1 MSLAKLAMT
10 KSHVISSHAGQVL
23 PCFLFSLFSIQAFFQ
38 HNLGWHP
45 LCVNTPRKMSVGKFK
60 IAVIAAL
67 LSSFLSLCTGAA
79 FDGTAGQAHARKDR
93 EYGRQA
99 SGDRDLERLR
109 RIMMPLVRA
118 TNHPERLNEI
128 GIKIVADSNINA
140 GSAGGGEFL
149 ITTGLL
155 QKANDEQLR
164 GILAH
169 EIAHD
174 DLGHPVKMQLVETG
188 VNIGAA
194 LLEKVFPGSGAVA
207 PIAGTLIA
215 SSYSRPQ
222 EFAADEHGVT
232 ILRRA
237 GYSKEVMVRAL
248 TWIMQVQGN
257 SGGGFLSTHPATDER
272 IRALR
277 RL

>member
-1 MSLAKLAMT
+1 MPAKFFRVFQLHLA
-10 KSHVISSHAGQVL
+10 
-23 PCFLFSLFSIQAFFQ
+23 SIQDIFPQ
-38 HNLGWHP
+38 NQSWHP
-45 LCVNTPRKMSVGKFK
+45 LCVKTRIEMFDGKFK
-60 IAVIAAL
+60 ITIIGTV
-67 LSSFLSLCTGAA
+67 LSSFLSLCINAA
-79 FDGTAGQAHARKDR
+79 FEGTAGQAHARKDR
-93 EYGRQA
+93 DRARQA
-99 SGDRDLERLR
+99 AGERDLERLR
-109 RIMMPLVRA
+109 RIMIPLVRA

-128 GIKIVADSNINA
+128 RIKIVADSNINA
-140 GSAGGGEFL
+140 GSAGEGEFL

-174 DLGHPVKMQLVETG
+174 DLGHPVKMQLIGTG
-188 VNIGAA
+188 VTLGAA
-194 LLEKVFPGSGAVA
+194 LLEKVFPGSAMVA

-222 EFAADEHGVT
+222 ELEADRHGVT

-237 GYSKEVMVRAL
+237 GYSKEVMVRTL

-257 SGGGFLSTHPATDER
+257 GGGGFLSTHPATDER

-277 RL
+277 SL

>member
-1 MSLAKLAMT
+1 MPGTRPKI
-10 KSHVISSHAGQVL
+10 VISTTRRFFGF
-23 PCFLFSLFSIQAFFQ
+23 CLFA
-38 HNLGWHP
+38 
-45 LCVNTPRKMSVGKFK
+45 
-60 IAVIAAL
+60 IAV
-67 LSSFLSLCTGAA
+67 F
-79 FDGTAGQAHARKDR
+79 AGMADPVHASKKRDR
-93 EYGRQA
+93 APRQSA
-99 SGDRDLERLR
+99 TEQDFERLR
-109 RIMMPLVRA
+109 RIMIPLLQA
-118 TNHPERLNEI
+118 ADHPRPLNEI
-128 GIKIVADSNINA
+128 RVKIVADQNINA

-155 QKANDEQLR
+155 QKANDEHLR

-174 DLGHPVKMQLVETG
+174 DLGHPAKMQLVGTG
-188 VNIGAA
+188 LSLGAA

-222 EFAADEHGVT
+222 ELEADRHGVK

-237 GYSKEVMVRAL
+237 GYSKEIMARAL
-248 TWIMQVQGN
+248 AWIMKAQGN

-272 IRALR
+272 IRALKK
-277 RL
+277 L

>member
-1 MSLAKLAMT
+1 MRPFFT
-10 KSHVISSHAGQVL
+10 RISPGTR
-23 PCFLFSLFSIQAFFQ
+23 FAFK
-38 HNLGWHP
+38 
-45 LCVNTPRKMSVGKFK
+45 TRKQMSVGKFK
-60 IAVIAAL
+60 LAVVAAL
-67 LSSFLSLCTGAA
+67 SSYFLSLCAGAA
-79 FDGTAGQAHARKDR
+79 FDGMDSQVHARKER
-93 EYGRQA
+93 EYGRQT

-128 GIKIVADSNINA
+128 SIKIIADSNINA
-140 GSAGGGEFL
+140 GSSGGGEFL

-188 VNIGAA
+188 VSLGAA
-194 LLEKVFPGSGAVA
+194 LLERVFPASGMVA
-207 PIAGTLIA
+207 PIAGSLIT

-222 EFAADEHGVT
+222 EFAADEHGAT

-237 GYSKEVMVRAL
+237 GYSKEVMIRAL
-248 TWIMQVQGN
+248 TWIIQVQGN

>member
-1 MSLAKLAMT
+1 MRHLKER
-10 KSHVISSHAGQVL
+10 
-23 PCFLFSLFSIQAFFQ
+23 
-38 HNLGWHP
+38 LG
-45 LCVNTPRKMSVGKFK
+45 K
-60 IAVIAAL
+60 
-67 LSSFLSLCTGAA
+67 
-79 FDGTAGQAHARKDR
+79 AHARKDR
-93 EYGRQA
+93 DYGRQA
-99 SGDRDLERLR
+99 AGDRDLERLR

-128 GIKIVADSNINA
+128 SIKIVADSNINA

-188 VNIGAA
+188 VSLGAA

-215 SSYSRPQ
+215 SNYSRPQ
-222 EFAADEHGVT
+222 ELEADRHGVT

-237 GYSKEVMVRAL
+237 GYSKEVMIRSAHLDHAGARQQRRRFLIDPPGNRRAHSCSQ
-248 TWIMQVQGN
+248 T
-257 SGGGFLSTHPATDER
+257 
-272 IRALR
+272 ALA
-277 RL
+277 RLDR

>member
-1 MSLAKLAMT
+1 MLVRRFKITIIATL
-10 KSHVISSHAGQVL
+10 L
-23 PCFLFSLFSIQAFFQ
+23 FWLFSL
-38 HNLGWHP
+38 
-45 LCVNTPRKMSVGKFK
+45 CVT
-60 IAVIAAL
+60 AV
-67 LSSFLSLCTGAA
+67 FEGM
-79 FDGTAGQAHARKDR
+79 TAPAHARKDR
-93 EYGRQA
+93 DHDQQTAGERE
-99 SGDRDLERLR
+99 LERLR
-109 RIMMPLVRA
+109 RIMIPLLRA
-118 TNHPERLNEI
+118 TDHPERLNQI
-128 GIKIVADSNINA
+128 SVRIVADPNINA

-155 QKANDEQLR
+155 QQANDDQLR
-164 GILAH
+164 GVLAH

-174 DLGHPVKMQLVETG
+174 DLGHPAKMQLLGTG
-188 VNIGAA
+188 LSLGTA
-194 LLEKVFPGSGAVA
+194 LLERVFPASGAVA

-222 EFAADEHGVT
+222 EFEADRHGVT

-272 IRALR
+272 IQALR

>member
-1 MSLAKLAMT
+1 MIKKPMP
-10 KSHVISSHAGQVL
+10 V
-23 PCFLFSLFSIQAFFQ
+23 
-38 HNLGWHP
+38 
-45 LCVNTPRKMSVGKFK
+45 RKFK
-60 IAVIAAL
+60 IAILGTL
-67 LSSFLSLCTGAA
+67 LFSVLSLCVNALLEKTVAP
-79 FDGTAGQAHARKDR
+79 AHARKDR
-93 EYGRQA
+93 DKTRQTA
-99 SGDRDLERLR
+99 GERDLERLR
-109 RIMMPLVRA
+109 RIMIPLLKA
-118 TNHPERLNEI
+118 TNHPERLNQTRV
-128 GIKIVADSNINA
+128 KIVVDPNINA
-140 GSAGGGEFL
+140 GSAGEGEFL

-155 QKANDEQLR
+155 GKASDEQLR

-174 DLGHPVKMQLVETG
+174 DLGHPVKMELVGTG
-188 VNIGAA
+188 LSLGAA
-194 LLEKVFPGSGAVA
+194 LLEKVFPASGAIT

-222 EFAADEHGVT
+222 ELEADRHGVT

-237 GYSKEVMVRAL
+237 GYSKDVMVRTL

>member
-1 MSLAKLAMT
+1 
-10 KSHVISSHAGQVL
+10 
-23 PCFLFSLFSIQAFFQ
+23 
-38 HNLGWHP
+38 
-45 LCVNTPRKMSVGKFK
+45 MSVGKFRLT
-60 IAVIAAL
+60 VIAAL
-67 LSSFLSLCTGAA
+67 SFSFLTLCAGAA
-79 FDGTAGQAHARKDR
+79 FEGADSQAHARKGR
-93 EYGRQA
+93 EYGSQA

-109 RIMMPLVRA
+109 KIVMPLVRA
-118 TNHPERLNEI
+118 TNHPERLSEI
-128 GIKIVADSNINA
+128 SINIIADSNINA
-140 GSAGGGEFL
+140 GSSGGGEFL

-188 VNIGAA
+188 VGLGAA
-194 LLEKVFPGSGAVA
+194 LLEKVFPGSSAVA
-207 PIAGTLIA
+207 PIAGTVIT

-237 GYSKEVMVRAL
+237 GYSKDVMIRSL

>member
-1 MSLAKLAMT
+1 MFA
-10 KSHVISSHAGQVL
+10 
-23 PCFLFSLFSIQAFFQ
+23 
-38 HNLGWHP
+38 
-45 LCVNTPRKMSVGKFK
+45 RKFK
-60 IAVIAAL
+60 IAMIGAL
-67 LSSFLSLCTGAA
+67 LASLLRLYPSVA
-79 FDGTAGQAHARKDR
+79 FDESAGQAHARKNPNH
-93 EYGRQA
+93 GRQ
-99 SGDRDLERLR
+99 SNSERDLERLR
-109 RIMMPLVRA
+109 RIMIPLVRS
-118 TNHPERLNEI
+118 TNHPERLDEI
-128 GIKIVADSNINA
+128 SIKIVADSNINA
-140 GSAGGGEFL
+140 GSAGGGEFV

-174 DLGHPVKMQLVETG
+174 DLGHPVKMQLVGTG
-188 VNIGAA
+188 LSLGAA
-194 LLEKVFPGSGAVA
+194 LLEQVFPGSGAVA

-222 EFAADEHGVT
+222 ELEADRHAVT

-237 GYSKEVMVRAL
+237 GYSKEVMIRTL

-257 SGGGFLSTHPATDER
+257 NGGGLLSTHPATDER

-277 RL
+277 GL

>member
-1 MSLAKLAMT
+1 MFVRKL
-10 KSHVISSHAGQVL
+10 
-23 PCFLFSLFSIQAFFQ
+23 
-38 HNLGWHP
+38 
-45 LCVNTPRKMSVGKFK
+45 K
-60 IAVIAAL
+60 IATLGTL
-67 LSSFLSLCTGAA
+67 LSSFLSLCVGAA
-79 FDGTAGQAHARKDR
+79 FEGAAGPAHARKDR
-93 EYGRQA
+93 DRGRQA
-99 SGDRDLERLR
+99 AGEHDLERLR
-109 RIMMPLVRA
+109 RIMIPLVRA
-118 TNHPERLNEI
+118 TNHPERLNDSR
-128 GIKIVADSNINA
+128 IKIVADSNINA
-140 GSAGGGEFL
+140 GSAGDGEFL

-174 DLGHPVKMQLVETG
+174 DLGHPAKMQLIGTG
-188 VNIGAA
+188 VTLGAA
-194 LLEKVFPGSGAVA
+194 LLEKVFPASGMVA

-222 EFAADEHGVT
+222 ELEADRHGVT

-237 GYSKEVMVRAL
+237 GYSKEVMVRTL
-248 TWIMQVQGN
+248 SWIMQVQGN

-272 IRALR
+272 IRALS